1 MGGPSESRCSGCIL
15 KKTIREVKRGSKGE
29 TEVEEGVVVDWNLAT
44 EAKGDQ
50 NQIMG
55 KNVVSVLD

>member
-1 MGGPSESRCSGCIL
+1 ML
-15 KKTIREVKRGSKGE
+15 KKTIRKIRRGSKGE

-50 NQIMG
+50 NQILG